1 MGAAPPPPPMPVSA
15 ATDPLAPFGAPV
27 REWFTTSFGAPTEAQ
42 ARGWPAIAAGDH
54 TLILAPTG
62 SGKTLA
68 AFLWGIDRLMDGPR
82 PVDDQGRP
90 VEGTRILYL
99 SPLRA
104 LAVDVDKNLRSPL
117 RGIRFAAER
126 LGAEHAAVAESEP
139 TVALRTGDTPQDQRR
154 TQARHPPDILITT
167 PESLYLML
175 TSRARQTLTG
185 VEAVIIDEIHS
196 VAATKRGS
204 HLALSLERLEAL
216 TDRPPQRIGLSA
228 TQRPLDEIARFLGGH
243 GDDGRPRPVTI
254 VDAGSRKALDIEVVV
269 PVDDMAELGQPVTPE
284 ELPSGPAAAAPAR
297 RSIWPAMHPQLLEL
311 VRAHRST
318 LIFVNARRLAERL
331 ATRLNELAAEE
342 DARARGEDPDDP
354 FTGAEAEARPPD
366 GEVPVL
372 ELVKAHH
379 GSLAREQ
386 RLIIEDDLKA
396 GRLRGLVATSS
407 LELGIDM
414 GAVDLVVQV
423 ESPGAVSRGLQRIG
437 RAGHQVGEPS
447 RGKVFPKH
455 RADLLEAA
463 TVVPRMEAGLV
474 EAMRYPRNPVDVLAQ
489 QIVAMCALDEWTVA
503 DLTGVIRRA
512 APFAEMTDG
521 VLTEVLDLL
530 AGRYPSEEFAEL
542 RPRIVWD
549 RVAGVV
555 RGRQGAQRLAVT
567 SGGTIPDR
575 GLFGVFLPDGTRV
588 GELDEEMVYESRP
601 GETFL
606 LGATTWR
613 IEDITHER
621 VVVTPAP
628 GLPGKMPFWHGDGP
642 GRPLELGRAVGETT
656 RTLREMAHD
665 DALARL
671 RGLHHL
677 DERAATNLLA
687 YIDDQAAEGAVP
699 DDRTIVVER
708 FRDEIGDWRVCVLS
722 PFGARV
728 HAPWAMVLQARLT
741 ERWGTPVE
749 LMWSDDG
756 IVIRLPEAYDELPLE
771 ELLVDPED
779 VDEAIVA
786 HLPGTALFAS
796 RFRECAARALLLPRR
811 RPDRRTPLW
820 QQRQRAADLLTVA
833 ARHPRFPILYETTR
847 EILTDVFDV
856 PALRELLGDLR
867 ARRVRAVAVDTAKA
881 SPFAQS
887 LLFGWIA
894 VYMYEGD
901 APLAER
907 RAAALALDRDLLAEL
922 LGADELRDLLDAEV
936 LDEVERSLQHLD
948 GRLPARDPDE
958 LHDLLRTLG
967 PLTID
972 ELARRADPGGEAGRA
987 RRAGG
992 SPATD
997 GADPGA
1003 VVPPAPFVGERI
1015 DSESPS
1021 DVGQRIDSES
1031 LSDGSLTGGQSSKEW
1046 PDAAPEP
1053 EPEAPVW
1060 PPPGRDEGAV
1070 RARVEDWVHDLVAA
1084 RRAIRVGVA
1093 GEEQVAAAEDAARLR
1108 DALGCAVPVGLPS
1121 AFTDPVERPL
1131 HDLAARHAR
1140 THGPFLGR
1148 DVARRYAVDEPRVV
1162 AVLAALSAEGRV
1174 VQGEFR
1180 PGGVEREW
1188 CDNEVLRRIRRRSLA
1203 ALRREVEPVEADA
1216 LARFLPRWQGV
1227 GLPRRGV
1234 DGLVEALGVLQG
1246 APIPA
1251 SVLETDILPA
1261 RMEQYRSADLDALA
1275 AAGELVWVGAGAI
1288 GSGDGRV
1295 RLVFRDELGLLVPDP
1310 DEAARPS
1317 GAVHDVLRAHLGA
1330 RGASFW
1336 PELQRAVA
1344 DADLDWDD
1352 ASLLAVLWDLVWA
1365 GEVTNDT
1372 LAPLR
1377 AFVAPRARG
1386 ARPSGRGRAGRP
1398 RPGRLSRLGP
1408 PAGAGRWSL
1417 VAPLREPAPS
1427 PSEAALARA
1436 QQLLERHGV
1445 LTREAAL
1452 AEGVEGGFAGVYPVL
1467 RAMEDKGTVRRGYF
1481 VSGLGAAQFALPGAV
1496 DRLRAE
1502 RDPIAA
1508 RRPTPAA
1515 TSAAGVDLPSL
1526 IGGPAAGEEV
1536 DHEVGGDRRVPGDA
1550 DADADV
1556 QRQEE
1561 LESSAPRLPAG
1572 WDPVPAQDQGW
1583 TAEDPYPGVD
1593 SWGEGW
1599 DDDGDD
1605 MADPEPMPLVLAATD
1620 PAQPYG
1626 AALPWPDSA
1635 GRPARAAG
1643 AHVVL
1648 VDGRPLA
1655 YLERGGRRVT
1665 LFPGAAG
1672 RAGDEA
1678 TAGSATP
1685 VGDPDAGADAR
1696 WTDALAGLVRSGRRR
1711 SLEVTKVDG
1720 EAVRESP
1727 AADLLRDA
1735 GFSDSYRGLVLRLR

>member
-1 MGAAPPPPPMPVSA
+1 M
-15 ATDPLAPFGAPV
+15 
-27 REWFTTSFGAPTEAQ
+27 REWFTTSFGAPTDAQ
-42 ARGWPAIAAGDH
+42 AQGWPAIAAGEH
-54 TLILAPTG
+54 ALVLAPTG

-68 AFLWGIDRLMDGPR
+68 AFLWGIDRLMTQPR
-82 PVDDQGRP
+82 PVDDRGRP
-90 VEGTRILYL
+90 VEGTRIIYL

-126 LGAEHAAVAESEP
+126 LGAEHAAVAAAEP
-139 TVALRTGDTPQDQRR
+139 TVALRTGDTPQDERR
-154 TQARHPPDILITT
+154 TQQRHPPDILITT

-175 TSRARQTLTG
+175 TSRVRETLTG

-204 HLALSLERLEAL
+204 HLALTLERLEAV

-254 VDAGSRKALDIEVVV
+254 VDAGTRKQLDVEVIV
-269 PVDDMAELGQPVTPE
+269 PVDDMADLGQPVTPE

-297 RSIWPAMHPQLLEL
+297 RSIWPSMHPQLLDL

-331 ATRLNELAAEE
+331 ATRLNELAAEQ
-342 DARARGEDPDDP
+342 DALARGEEPGATYSGDEAVGVSPDADAP
-354 FTGAEAEARPPD
+354 
-366 GEVPVL
+366 VP

-386 RLIIEDDLKA
+386 RLVIEDDLKA

-489 QIVAMCALDEWTVA
+489 QIVAMCALDEWAVD
-503 DLTGVIRRA
+503 DLAALVRRA
-512 APFAEMTDG
+512 APFAELTDG

-530 AGRYPSEEFAEL
+530 AGRYPSEEFSEL

-575 GLFGVFLPDGTRV
+575 GLYGVFLPDGTRV

-656 RTLREMAHD
+656 RTLRDLPHD
-665 DALARL
+665 EALARL
-671 RGLHHL
+671 RDVHRL

-687 YIDDQAAEGAVP
+687 YIEDQAAEAAVP

-728 HAPWAMVLQARLT
+728 HAPWAMVLQARLA
-741 ERWGTPVE
+741 ERWGAPVE

-771 ELLVDPED
+771 ELLVEPEE

-820 QQRQRAADLLTVA
+820 QQRQRAADLLAVA

-867 ARRVRAVAVDTAKA
+867 ARRVRAVPVDTPKA

-948 GRLPARDPDE
+948 GRVPARDPDE
-958 LHDLLRTLG
+958 LHDVIRTLG
-967 PLTID
+967 PLSVA
-972 ELARRADPGGEAGRA
+972 ELARRSDPGGEASRAVRAAGGPAGAAAPAPPDDPSSTAVGPRIASESLPDQA
-987 RRAGG
+987 RRDVSSAG
-992 SPATD
+992 
-997 GADPGA
+997 
-1003 VVPPAPFVGERI
+1003 VGQRTA
-1015 DSESPS
+1015 SESPPDDPQGAAS
-1021 DVGQRIDSES
+1021 SSEA
-1031 LSDGSLTGGQSSKEW
+1031 W

-1053 EPEAPVW
+1053 EPEPAPW
-1060 PPPGRDEGAV
+1060 PPPARDEQAV
-1070 RARVEDWVHDLVAA
+1070 RATVEGWVDALVEA
-1084 RRAIRVGVA
+1084 RRAVRVGVA

-1121 AFTDPVERPL
+1121 AFTEPVARPL
-1131 HDLAARHAR
+1131 HDLVARHAR
-1140 THGPFLGR
+1140 THGPFLAR
-1148 DVARRYAVDEPRVV
+1148 DVAARLAVDEPRVV
-1162 AVLAALSAEGRV
+1162 AALADLSSEGRV

-1251 SVLETDILPA
+1251 SVLEADVLPA
-1261 RMEQYRSADLDALA
+1261 RLPQYRPADLDGLA
-1275 AAGELVWVGAGAI
+1275 ASGEVVWVGAGAI

-1295 RLVFRDELGLLVPDP
+1295 RLVFREELGLLVPDP
-1310 DEAARPS
+1310 DPAEAPD
-1317 GAVHDVLRAHLGA
+1317 GAVHEVLRAHLGA

-1344 DADLDWDD
+1344 DTGLEWDD
-1352 ASLLAVLWDLVWA
+1352 ASLLAALWDLVWA

-1377 AFVAPRARG
+1377 AFAAPKARG
-1386 ARPSGRGRAGRP
+1386 ARSGGGRGRAGRP
-1398 RPGRLSRLGP
+1398 RVGRLTRLGP
-1408 PAGAGRWSL
+1408 PAAAGRWSL
-1417 VAPLREPAPS
+1417 VAPLREPVPT

-1481 VSGLGAAQFALPGAV
+1481 VTGLGAAQFALPGAV

-1502 RDPIAA
+1502 RDPVASRPA
-1508 RRPTPAA
+1508 RRGPAPV
-1515 TSAAGVDLPSL
+1515 GDP
-1526 IGGPAAGEEV
+1526 GGPAEE
-1536 DHEVGGDRRVPGDA
+1536 A
-1550 DADADV
+1550 D
-1556 QRQEE
+1556 
-1561 LESSAPRLPAG
+1561 LPAG
-1572 WDPVPAQDQGW
+1572 WDPVPADDRGW
-1583 TAEDPYPGVD
+1583 SAEDPYPGVD
-1593 SWGEGW
+1593 AWGDAW
-1599 DDDGDD
+1599 DDVDGPP
-1605 MADPEPMPLVLAATD
+1605 DPDTAPLVLAATD

-1626 AALPWPDSA
+1626 AALPWPESA

-1655 YLERGGRRVT
+1655 YLERGGRSVA

-1672 RAGDEA
+1672 RG
-1678 TAGSATP
+1678 
-1685 VGDPDAGADAR
+1685 PDAVPLPPTDDDPAGLGDGR
-1696 WTDALAGLVRSGRRR
+1696 WAEGLAGLVRSGRRR
-1711 SLEVTKVDG
+1711 SVEVTKVDG
-1720 EAVRESP
+1720 EPVRESP
-1727 AADLLRDA
+1727 AADLLRAA
-1735 GFSDSYRGLVLRLR
+1735 GFTDSYRGLVLRSR

>member
-1 MGAAPPPPPMPVSA
+1 MLAPAGPDVTPPSYDATIGAAPPPPDVA
-15 ATDPLAPFGAPV
+15 QTDPLAPFSAPV
-27 REWFTTSFGAPTEAQ
+27 REWFSTSFGAPTDAP
-42 ARGWPAIAAGDH
+42 AKGWPAIAAGEH

-62 SGKTLA
+62 SGKNLA
-68 AFLWGIDRLMDGPR
+68 AFLWGIDRLMSRPR
-82 PVDDQGRP
+82 PTDDEGKP
-90 VEGTRILYL
+90 VEGTRIIYL

-126 LGAEHAAVAESEP
+126 LGAEHSAVAAAEP
-139 TVALRTGDTPQDQRR
+139 TVALRTGDTPSDERR
-154 TQARHPPDILITT
+154 TLARHPPDILITT

-175 TSRARQTLTG
+175 TSKVRETLTG

-204 HLALSLERLEAL
+204 HLALTLERLEAL
-216 TDRPPQRIGLSA
+216 TDQPPQRIGLSA

-254 VDAGSRKALDIEVVV
+254 VDAGSRKVLEVEVVV
-269 PVDDMAELGQPVTPE
+269 PVDDMADLGQPVTPD

-311 VRAHRST
+311 VRSHRST

-342 DARARGEDPDDP
+342 DARARGEDPADP
-354 FTGAEAEARPPD
+354 FTGAEAHGRPPD
-366 GEVPVL
+366 EVAVP

-386 RLIIEDDLKA
+386 RLVIEDDLKA

-414 GAVDLVVQV
+414 GAVDLVIQV

-447 RGKVFPKH
+447 RGRIFPKH

-489 QIVAMCALDEWTVA
+489 QIVAMCALDEWA
-503 DLTGVIRRA
+503 LGDLAAVIRRA

-521 VLTEVLDLL
+521 VLHEVLDLL

-549 RVAGVV
+549 RAAGVV

-628 GLPGKMPFWHGDGP
+628 GLPGKMPYWHGDGP

-656 RTLREMAHD
+656 RILREMPREE
-665 DALARL
+665 ALVRL
-671 RGLHHL
+671 RDVHRL

-687 YIDDQAAEGAVP
+687 YIDDQANEGAVP

-708 FRDEIGDWRVCVLS
+708 FRDEIGDWRICVLS

-728 HAPWAMVLQARLT
+728 HAPWAMVLQARLA
-741 ERWGTPVE
+741 ERWGAPVE

-771 ELLVDPED
+771 ELLIDPED

-786 HLPGTALFAS
+786 HLPGTALFAA

-820 QQRQRAADLLTVA
+820 QQRQRAADLLAVA

-867 ARRVRAVAVDTAKA
+867 ARRVRAVAIDTPKA

-922 LGADELRDLLDAEV
+922 LGADELCDLLDVDV

-948 GRLPARDPDE
+948 GRMAARDPDE
-958 LHDLLRTLG
+958 LHDLVRTLG
-967 PLTID
+967 PLTLD
-972 ELARRADPGGEAGRA
+972 QLAQRSDPGGEASRA
-987 RRAGG
+987 RRSGAASRPSEVQPIADG
-992 SPATD
+992 ST
-997 GADPGA
+997 
-1003 VVPPAPFVGERI
+1003 
-1015 DSESPS
+1015 S

-1031 LSDGSLTGGQSSKEW
+1031 APDGRVATGEW
-1046 PDAAPEP
+1046 PDGSPEPAPE
-1053 EPEAPVW
+1053 EPLW
-1060 PPPGRDEGAV
+1060 PPPDRNEAAV
-1070 RARVEDWVHDLVAA
+1070 RAVVEGWVDDLVSA

-1121 AFTDPVERPL
+1121 AFTEPVDRPL
-1131 HDLAARHAR
+1131 HDLVARHAR
-1140 THGPFLGR
+1140 THGPFLAREVG
-1148 DVARRYAVDEPRVV
+1148 RRYAVDEPRSVG
-1162 AVLAALSAEGRV
+1162 ALAALSAEGRV

-1180 PGGVEREW
+1180 PGGVEREV

-1203 ALRREVEPVEADA
+1203 ALRREVEPVEAEA

-1227 GLPRRGV
+1227 GLPRRGI
-1234 DGLVEALGVLQG
+1234 DGLVEVLGVLQG
-1246 APIPA
+1246 APLPA
-1251 SVLETDILPA
+1251 SVLEADVLPA
-1261 RMEQYRSADLDALA
+1261 RMDQYRPADLDALA
-1275 AAGELVWVGAGAI
+1275 ASGDLVWVGAGAI

-1295 RLVFRDELGLLVPDP
+1295 RLVFRDELGLLVPEP
-1310 DEAARPS
+1310 DGEVAPAGP
-1317 GAVHDVLRAHLGA
+1317 VHDALRDHLA
-1330 RGASFW
+1330 VRGASFW
-1336 PELQRAVA
+1336 PDLQRAVA
-1344 DADLDWDD
+1344 DADQEWDD
-1352 ASLLAVLWDLVWA
+1352 ASLLAALWDLVWA
-1365 GEVTNDT
+1365 GEITNDT

-1377 AFVAPRARG
+1377 ALVGAGARG
-1386 ARPSGRGRAGRP
+1386 GRSPSGGGRGRSGRP
-1398 RPGRLSRLGP
+1398 RPGRLSRSGP
-1408 PAGAGRWSL
+1408 PAAAGRWSL
-1417 VAPLREPAPS
+1417 VTSLRAPGPS
-1427 PSEAALARA
+1427 PSETALARA
-1436 QQLLERHGV
+1436 TQLLERHGV

-1452 AEGVEGGFAGVYPVL
+1452 AEGIEGGFAGVYPVL

-1481 VSGLGAAQFALPGAV
+1481 VTGLGAAQFALPGAV

-1502 RDPIAA
+1502 RDPTAQ
-1508 RRPTPAA
+1508 RRGAPR
-1515 TSAAGVDLPSL
+1515 
-1526 IGGPAAGEEV
+1526 GGPSPAPAEL
-1536 DHEVGGDRRVPGDA
+1536 DHA
-1550 DADADV
+1550 DA
-1556 QRQEE
+1556 
-1561 LESSAPRLPAG
+1561 LPAG
-1572 WDPVPAQDQGW
+1572 TGVAPGLGPGVADPTTDQGLGADVVGGVPAPLSTGW
-1583 TAEDPYPGVD
+1583 GPTPVEEPDWRAEGRYPGSDDVWGD
-1593 SWGEGW
+1593 SGE
-1599 DDDGDD
+1599 DV
-1605 MADPEPMPLVLAATD
+1605 ASDPEPAPLVLAATD

-1626 AALPWPDSA
+1626 AALPWPATA
-1635 GRPARAAG
+1635 GRPGRTAG
-1643 AHVVL
+1643 AQVVL
-1648 VDGRPLA
+1648 FDGRPLA
-1655 YLERGGRRVT
+1655 YLERGGRSVS

-1672 RAGDEA
+1672 RAE
-1678 TAGSATP
+1678 
-1685 VGDPDAGADAR
+1685 AGASVVVDGSEDDPR
-1696 WTDALAGLVRSGRRR
+1696 WADALAALVRRGRRR
-1711 SLEVTKVDG
+1711 TLEITKVDG
-1720 EAVRESP
+1720 EPVREVP
-1727 AADLLRDA
+1727 AADVLRAA
-1735 GFSDSYRGLVLRLR
+1735 GFVDSYRGLVLRSR